1 MLLNSRQLE
10 AFRHVMLRGSITG
23 AAAVLK
29 VSQPAVSRLVHDL
42 EVRSGIKLFERTG
55 NHVIP
60 TPEAHLLLVEVER
73 YAYGIQ
79 AVSTFAEELRN
90 RRRGTL
96 RVVAMPSMAMGF
108 LPRFVASFIKGRSL
122 GRVHLHG
129 MPSHLV
135 LDAVATGQAD
145 IGVAA
150 APPERPGLK
159 LEPFNSSAVVLMQKG
174 HRLARRSSV
183 TAKDLTGEPFI
194 SLVEPQIFAA
204 DEIQAH
210 LADLQRN
217 AVVTTPLSGIAGSLV
232 VAGTGIALVDPFS
245 VTDFEGRGVVTIPF
259 EPAIN
264 VRKAIVTPANRR
276 LSALSQEFIE
286 AFRAHVAAHT
296 APRTRERLPVRA
308 AAMRS
313 ASGETRRAPARP
325 TD

>member
-1 MLLNSRQLE
+1 
-10 AFRHVMLRGSITG
+10 MLRGSITG
-23 AAAVLK
+23 AAAQLK
-29 VSQPAVSRLVHDL
+29 ISQPAVSRLINDL
-42 EVRSGIKLFERTG
+42 EVRSGITLFERTG

-79 AVSTFAEELRN
+79 AVSTFAQELRN
-90 RRRGTL
+90 RRRGML
-96 RVVAMPSMAMGF
+96 RVAALPAMAMGF

-135 LDAVATGQAD
+135 LDAVATGQAE
-145 IGVAA
+145 IGLAA

-159 LEPFNSSAVVLMQKG
+159 LEPFNSHAMVLMPKE
-174 HRLARRSSV
+174 HRLARRKSLS
-183 TAKDLTGEPFI
+183 ARDLASEPFV
-194 SLVEPQIFAA
+194 SLVEPQIFATS
-204 DEIQAH
+204 EIQAN

-217 AVVTTPLSGIAGSLV
+217 AVVTTPLSGIACSLV
-232 VAGTGIALVDPFS
+232 AAGTGIALVDPFS
-245 VTDFEGRGVVTIPF
+245 ATDFDNRDVVTIPF

-264 VRKAIVTPANRR
+264 IRIAIVTSAHRR

-296 APRTRERLPVRA
+296 ARRKRPQVKV

-313 ASGETRRAPARP
+313 AQAETRRAPAHRAG
-325 TD
+325 

>member
-1 MLLNSRQLE
+1 MLLNPRQIE
-10 AFRHVMLRGSITG
+10 AFRLVMLRGSITG
-23 AAAVLK
+23 AASVLK

-79 AVSTFAEELRN
+79 AVSTFAQELRN
-90 RRRGTL
+90 RRRGML
-96 RVVAMPSMAMGF
+96 RVAALPAMAMGF

-135 LDAVATGQAD
+135 LDAVATGQAE
-145 IGVAA
+145 IGLAA

-159 LEPFNSSAVVLMQKG
+159 LEQLNSHALVLMPKG
-174 HRLARRSSV
+174 HRLARRKSLS
-183 TAKDLTGEPFI
+183 AKDLAGEPFV
-194 SLVEPQIFAA
+194 SLVEPQIFATN
-204 DEIQAH
+204 EIQAN

-217 AVVTTPLSGIAGSLV
+217 AVVTTPLSGIACSLV
-232 VAGTGIALVDPFS
+232 AAGTGVSLVDPFS
-245 VTDFEGRGVVTIPF
+245 AADFEGRGVVTVPF
-259 EPAIN
+259 EPPITIR
-264 VRKAIVTPANRR
+264 VAIVTSTHRR

-286 AFRAHVAAHT
+286 AFRAHVAAGDR
-296 APRTRERLPVRA
+296 APRKRPPARA

-313 ASGETRRAPARP
+313 T
-325 TD
+325 

>member
-1 MLLNSRQLE
+1 
-10 AFRHVMLRGSITG
+10 MLRGSITR
-23 AAAVLK
+23 AASVLK
-29 VSQPAVSRLVHDL
+29 ISQPAVSRLVHDL

-55 NHVIP
+55 NHVVP

-79 AVSTFAEELRN
+79 AVSTFAQELRN

-108 LPRFVASFIKGRSL
+108 LPRFVAAFIKGRKL

-135 LDAVATGQAD
+135 VDAVVTGQAD
-145 IGVAA
+145 IGIAA

-159 LEPFNSSAVVLMQKG
+159 LEPLNSHAVVLMPKG

-183 TAKDLTGEPFI
+183 TAKDLAGEPFI
-194 SLVEPQIFAA
+194 ALEEPQIFTA
-204 DEIQAH
+204 DEVQAH
-210 LADLQRN
+210 LAEVRRN

-232 VAGTGIALVDPFS
+232 AAGTGIALVDPFS
-245 VTDFEGRGVVTIPF
+245 ATDFESRGVVTVPF
-259 EPAIN
+259 EPIIN

-296 APRTRERLPVRA
+296 APRKR
-308 AAMRS
+308 
-313 ASGETRRAPARP
+313 RRA
-325 TD
+325 